1 MFKRRVNKTFYFI
14 FSILLISNALLTTST
29 FASGYSELPGYATE
43 EIPVNKSIEHA
54 KYIKILCSDKNGIYV
69 YAFDSYGDY
78 MRNIFI
84 DYAGNV
90 YDNLE
95 LFGIESVTDPD
106 SVSEYVEVFND
117 GVARVKWGDYY
128 GYIDEN
134 YNWIIPPV
142 YSTASDFDNGYCVVQ
157 YGQDAEYLM
166 NKDGEIL
173 VEADYFIHN
182 SSESAAFEYGYSS
195 VFSNGYA
202 AYVKNN
208 EVYYLDKDLNSIKA
222 EISRPYERFG
232 KTEMFFDGGTLV
244 EWRYTTNAE
253 SYNYYYNIIGHDGK
267 VKYTYEMTVP
277 GTVALGEHFVN
288 VLSDGNV
295 LFASPNFNSGEP
307 NVGNL
312 SSKFI
317 LVSSDGQVIFKTKEL
332 EYFGYYGNFYNFQSI
347 DNYIVRN
354 CFVSGIQYYDFNFE
368 QVCDIKRSKED
379 YVVIGNNEVI
389 YNDSIVAELDGA
401 LEEDSDIIEI
411 EKIILTYPEDSQ
423 IKRGVKTVDRSR
435 IPNNYKEVVLV
446 YIDNDRLT
454 FDKQPILENDRTLV
468 PMRAIF
474 EALEAEVTWD
484 NDTNTA
490 TAVKDGTTISITIDS
505 DVMYKNGEA
514 IQLDAPARLIDDG
527 YTFVPLRAVS
537 EALDCDVQWNEEQQR
552 IDILSD

>member
-1 MFKRRVNKTFYFI
+1 MFKRLVNKTLYFI

-29 FASGYSELPGYATE
+29 FASEYSELPGYATE
-43 EIPVNKSIEHA
+43 EIPVNKRIEHA
-54 KYIKILCSDKNGIYV
+54 KYIKILCSDKNGIYA
-69 YAFDSYGDY
+69 YAFDPYGDY

-182 SSESAAFEYGYSS
+182 SSESAAFEHGYSS

-317 LVSSDGQVIFKTKEL
+317 LVSSDGQVIFETKEL

-505 DVMYKNGEA
+505 DVMYKNGKA